1 MHVVYRLCSNRRRRK
16 QIHATQSIGG
26 PINISISTLINFI
39 IVSNVIRPFKK
50 NLDECA
56 NKLQAVDGESLDA
69 KSLADL
75 FGAASGLRWRDPR
88 TDGETVPSQ
97 QWGGDVGRRSWVRVL
112 LSPKDEAGEKAH
124 AGWSSITGADRR
136 ALIIVLSQQ

>member
-56 NKLQAVDGESLDA
+56 NKLQAADGESLDA

-75 FGAASGLRWRDPR
+75 FGAAPNLRWRAPR
-88 TDGETVPSQ
+88 TAGETVPSQ
-97 QWGGDVGRRSWVRVL
+97 QWGGDVGRRGWVRVL
-112 LSPKDEAGEKAH
+112 LPPKDEAGEKTH

-136 ALIIVLSQQ
+136 PLIIVLSQQ